1 MRSKYKGLISKRISF
16 SMGFYYFLVGILIV
30 RLGYIQIINPEMYTD
45 KAIIQQQKDEIIQPL
60 RGSILDRNGKE
71 LAVSIVTYDILVE
84 KIYISDAQKTADAI
98 SDVLKDAP
106 AEEFMKK
113 FNDDTKRFI
122 FRKNIPLEDVEKI
135 KKAGVTGLKFEENA
149 QRKYPYGQFA
159 PFVIGHVSYD
169 NEGIA
174 GIESYMNT
182 ELKGIPGRRI
192 VVKDGENREIP
203 NSEIRYNEA
212 KNGYTIVLTIDEVL
226 QHHVEKITNQA
237 YINNNAVAVTSIVM
251 NPKTGEILAMA
262 SKPDYDSNSPRE
274 AKFDTYKNQLKNAKS
289 IEEKST
295 IISKMWRNPAVN
307 DVYEPGSTFKLVTA
321 SAALE
326 EDLVYPEEL
335 FYDKGYLKI
344 KDRTIKNWTSVPYGS
359 LTFRKAVEASVNTV
373 FVQVANRI
381 GAERFIKYIESFG
394 YGKKSGIE
402 IPGEAPG
409 IIYPVEKT
417 GEVELATMSFGQG
430 ISVTPLQMINSVAAI
445 ANDGKLLKPT
455 LIKEVRDSKG
465 NIVSRHEKQEI
476 KTPISSQTAA
486 KVIDLME
493 SVITAGGSVSQI
505 EGYRLAGKSGTAQKV
520 VNGKYQQGAYI
531 GSFVGVAPVE
541 DPQLVVLTI
550 IDEPRGGSYY
560 GGVVAS
566 PVVRDIMSYSLRYL
580 GVNPDNTN
588 NEQGKGKVVIPEIRK
603 IKIEE
608 AKEKLSKAGLSYKLS
623 VKEEIGPDTVV
634 SDCFPKPGEKISK
647 GSEVI
652 LYIEQKNSEIKMPN
666 LVGKTMEEADKIL
679 VGLGLNPSYTGTG
692 KVVSQAPAYGKKL
705 KPGTVVSLEMKD
717 SSAEK
722 PKNESEKT
730 QG

>member
-1 MRSKYKGLISKRISF
+1 MRNKYNGLISRRISF
-16 SMGFYYFLVGILIV
+16 SMGFYYLLIGILII
-30 RLGYIQIINPEMYTD
+30 RLGYIQIINPEKYTD

-60 RGSILDRNGKE
+60 RGNILDRNGKE

-84 KIYISDAQKTADAI
+84 KIYISDAQKTAEAI
-98 SDVLKDAP
+98 SKVLNDAT
-106 AEEFMKK
+106 ADEFMKK

-122 FRKNIPLEDVEKI
+122 FRKNVPLEDVEKI
-135 KKAGVTGLKFEENA
+135 KEAGITGLKFEENS
-149 QRKYPYGQFA
+149 QRRYPYGQFA
-159 PFVIGHVSYD
+159 SFVIGHVSYD

-174 GIESYMNT
+174 GIEAYMNAD
-182 ELKGIPGRRI
+182 LKGIPGRKI

-212 KNGYTIVLTIDEVL
+212 KDGNTIILTIDEAL
-226 QHHVEKITNQA
+226 QHHVEKVTNQA
-237 YINNNAVAVTSIVM
+237 YIDNNAVAVTSIVM
-251 NPKTGEILAMA
+251 NPKNGEILAMA
-262 SKPDYDSNSPRE
+262 SKPDYDSNAPRE
-274 AKFDTYKNQLKNAKS
+274 AKFESYKNQLANAKS
-289 IEEKST
+289 VDEKSA

-307 DVYEPGSTFKLVTA
+307 DVYEPGSPFKLVTA

-381 GAERFIKYIESFG
+381 GAQRFIKYIETFG

-402 IPGEAPG
+402 IPGEAAG

-455 LIKEVRDSKG
+455 LIKEIQDSKG
-465 NIVSRHEKQEI
+465 NIISRHEKQEI

-493 SVITAGGSVSQI
+493 SVINAGGSVSKI
-505 EGYRLAGKSGTAQKV
+505 DGYRLAGKSGTAQKV
-520 VNGKYQQGAYI
+520 LNGKYQEGAYI

-560 GGVVAS
+560 GGVIAS

-580 GVNPDNTN
+580 GINPDNTQYSQN
-588 NEQGKGKVVIPEIRK
+588 AGKVVIPEIRK
-603 IKIEE
+603 LKISE
-608 AKEKLSKAGLSYKLS
+608 AKEKLANLGLAYKLS
-623 VKEEIGPDTVV
+623 IKEDISPDTVV

-647 GSEVI
+647 ESEII
-652 LYIEQKNSEIKMPN
+652 LYVEQKSAEIKMPK
-666 LVGKTMEEADKIL
+666 LIGKTMEEADKIL
-679 VGLGLNPSYTGTG
+679 TGMGLNPSYSGTG
-692 KVVSQAPAYGKKL
+692 KVVSQAPVAGTKL
-705 KPGTVVSLEMKD
+705 KPGTVVSLEMKAP
-717 SSAEK
+717 S
-722 PKNESEKT
+722 
-730 QG
+730 